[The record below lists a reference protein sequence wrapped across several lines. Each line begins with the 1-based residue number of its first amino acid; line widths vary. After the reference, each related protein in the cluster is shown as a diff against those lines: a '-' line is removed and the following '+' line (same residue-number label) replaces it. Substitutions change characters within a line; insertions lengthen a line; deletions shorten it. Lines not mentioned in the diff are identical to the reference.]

1 MSSAPSPPYS
11 PLELRRGRNS
21 NDCPFRFVKRVI
33 SEQCPTE
40 PYRTT
45 YSKGRAPDRPTR
57 SIISIII
64 GPSDKHGGEQ
74 TKALHRHEPPLALR
88 HRRRRKRSQTELPE
102 KKFALPSSSIPPD
115 WRRRPQHPHTL
126 HEQHL
131 ESRVYTA
138 RHRLLGHGMKR
149 KDSPYRFPMQG
160 RPIVLVRRR
169 FVGVFGPLVGRS
181 ARIEDPPPWPSFVR
195 PGVNGWG
202 KRYAF
207 LAPAAAMASLYG
219 GELVSFA

>member
-1 MSSAPSPPYS
+1 MSLCA
-11 PLELRRGRNS
+11 LR
-21 NDCPFRFVKRVI
+21 
-33 SEQCPTE
+33 
-40 PYRTT
+40 T
-45 YSKGRAPDRPTR
+45 YNLFTGRAPRPTR

-64 GPSDKHGGEQ
+64 GPSERDTRGGEQ
-74 TKALHRHEPPLALR
+74 TKALHHHEPPPLR
-88 HRRRRKRSQTELPE
+88 HRRRRKRSQIELPE

-138 RHRLLGHGMKR
+138 RHRPRQGMKR

-169 FVGVFGPLVGRS
+169 FVGSSDRLSAGRLGRPPPPGQVLS
-181 ARIEDPPPWPSFVR
+181 AR
-195 PGVNGWG
+195 
-202 KRYAF
+202 A
-207 LAPAAAMASLYG
+207 
-219 GELVSFA
+219 